1 MSRRFPFK
9 KEVTPLVIAVGTA
22 LTFGTVWL
30 ARSLVVDPPR
40 MPFSRHA
47 VQTKG
52 ERDDL
57 AAGGAGASS
66 ASGLGGF
73 DRNAASLSG
82 QGQPVSSGKREVV
95 ARVQDDSPPAR
106 KYVTDTD
113 PKVGQLG
120 QGQGRRM

>member
-30 ARSLVVDPPR
+30 ARALVVDPPR
-40 MPFSRHA
+40 TPFSRYA

-57 AAGGAGASS
+57 AAGGAGS
-66 ASGLGGF
+66 GGF

-82 QGQPVSSGKREVV
+82 QGQPVSGGKREVV

-106 KYVTDTD
+106 KYVTDTN
-113 PKVGQLG
+113 PKIGE
-120 QGQGRRM
+120 QGRRM